1 MEIIAG
7 DAPFICRCLWSV
19 EIKNNPWNATF
30 KETHGTRHSLLQSKA
45 LLSLH
50 PETAVCRIEWFVEA
64 AYIVIFLCRYK
75 KCNAW
80 LKTFKRGKK
89 LTVSAC
95 FI

>member
-50 PETAVCRIEWFVEA
+50 PETAVCRIECFVEA
-64 AYIVIFLCRYK
+64 AYIVIFLCSK
-75 KCNAW
+75 LLGIKNVMLGSKHSNA
-80 LKTFKRGKK
+80 GK
-89 LTVSAC
+89 S
-95 FI
+95 